1 MRILLAGI
9 PGHLE
14 PELARQ
20 LGARHQLVAL
30 DGDIRDRET
39 CAAAAD
45 CDVIIHGLA
54 TPGDETAR
62 LDAATRGTW
71 NLLTTTRAQRHILLS
86 SMRIFARYD
95 PGWHIDEAW
104 SPRPTTATD
113 DLIPWLAEVGA
124 REISRARAL
133 ECVVLR
139 LDDIVPA
146 ETFAAGPVQP
156 GWLHVDDAV
165 RAIVAAV
172 TVEQPDAGG
181 ARWVPF
187 HIARGGPG
195 SRYPASER
203 AARELGFVAE
213 HRTDTGGDHL
223 PEPVFPTAPAP
234 VEGLQR
240 PERILIL
247 GAGGPIGAAAT
258 EVLAPDHRLRLA
270 GRRSMAEVA
279 AAPPQ
284 SEGAPLPR
292 PPEPPHEERSVDIT
306 DAAAVLEAAT
316 GMDAIINL
324 SVLRHDPV
332 EAFRVNTL
340 GAWNVM
346 RAAVALGIRRVVHT
360 GPILTLAPHPA
371 GYVQDRDVGS
381 DVPPRPGDNLYF
393 VSKFF
398 GQEIC
403 RIFAEQH
410 GIACPTLLYCGFVDP
425 ATGAPQRRAPHPFSI
440 SWEDSG
446 RSLAAAVTVEQMPQ
460 PFEVIHILADSPHDR
475 YRNDAARRILGWEPR
490 DRLDHLWR
498 RQRDEATT

>member
-9 PGHLE
+9 PGHLD
-14 PELARQ
+14 PDLTRT
-20 LGARHQLVAL
+20 LGARHQVVTLS
-30 DGDIRDRET
+30 GDTRDRDT
-39 CAAAAD
+39 CAAAAE
-45 CDVIIHGLA
+45 CDVVILGLDA
-54 TPGDETAR
+54 PGDETDR

-71 NLLTTTRAQRHILLS
+71 NLLTTTRARRVILLS
-86 SMRIFARYD
+86 SMRIFDRYD
-95 PGWHIDEAW
+95 PGWQIDETW
-104 SPRPTTATD
+104 SPRPSTATD
-113 DLIPWLAEVGA
+113 DLIPYLAEVGM
-124 REISRARAL
+124 REISRSRPI
-133 ECVVLR
+133 ECIVLR
-139 LDDIVPA
+139 LDDVIPA
-146 ETFAAGPVQP
+146 DVFAAGPVQP
-156 GWLHVDDAV
+156 GWLHVDDAI
-165 RAIVAAV
+165 RAIAAAV
-172 TVEQPDAGG
+172 TVEQPDANG

-187 HIARGGPG
+187 HIVRGGPG

-203 AARELGFVAE
+203 AERTLGFAAA
-213 HRTDTGGDHL
+213 HRTDAGGDHH
-223 PEPVFPTAPAP
+223 PEPSFPAAPAP
-234 VEGLQR
+234 VEALQ
-240 PERILIL
+240 PPDHILIL

-258 EVLAPDHRLRLA
+258 DVLMPDHRLRLA
-270 GRRSMAEVA
+270 GRRAMAEVA

-292 PPEPPHEERSVDIT
+292 PAEPPHEERSVDIA
-306 DAAAVLEAAT
+306 DAAAVLDAAA

-324 SVLRHDPV
+324 AVLRHDPV

-340 GAWNVM
+340 GAWHVM
-346 RAAVALGIRRVVHT
+346 RAAVEHGIRRVVHT

-410 GIACPTLLYCGFVDP
+410 GIACPTLLYCGFIDP
-425 ATGAPQRRAPHPFSI
+425 ATGAPQGRSPHPFTI

-446 RSLAAAVTVEQMPQ
+446 RSLAAAVTVERMPQ

-475 YRNDAARRILGWEPR
+475 YRNDAARRVLGWEPR
-490 DRLDHLWR
+490 DRLDHLWHR
-498 RQRDEATT
+498 HRD

>member
-1 MRILLAGI
+1 MRILLAGV
-9 PGHLE
+9 PGSLE
-14 PELARQ
+14 PALARS
-20 LGARHQLVAL
+20 LSARHQVTTL
-30 DGDIRDRET
+30 DGDIRDRQT
-39 CAAAAD
+39 CAATAD
-45 CDVIIHGLA
+45 CDVVIHGLA
-54 TPGDETAR
+54 HPGDETDR

-71 NLLTTTRAQRHILLS
+71 NLLTTTRARRHILLS
-86 SMRIFARYD
+86 SMRIFDRYD
-95 PGWHIDEAW
+95 PGWHIDETW
-104 SPRPTTATD
+104 SPRPSTATD
-113 DLIPWLAEVGA
+113 DFIPYLAEIGA
-124 REISRARAL
+124 REISRARPI
-133 ECVVLR
+133 ECIALR
-139 LDDIVPA
+139 LDDIIPA
-146 ETFAAGPVQP
+146 VTFDAGPVQP
-156 GWLHVDDAV
+156 GWLHIDDAV

-172 TVEQPDAGG
+172 DVKQPDPGG

-187 HIARGGPG
+187 HIVRGGPG
-195 SRYPASER
+195 SRYPASDR
-203 AARELGFVAE
+203 AGRTLGFVAG
-213 HRTDTGGDHL
+213 HRAEGGIEAM
-223 PEPVFPTAPAP
+223 PEPAWPESPAP
-234 VEGLQR
+234 LEAL
-240 PERILIL
+240 PHPDRILIL

-270 GRRSMAEVA
+270 GRRTMAEVA

-292 PPEPPHEERSVDIT
+292 PAEPPHEERSVDIADAGAVL
-306 DAAAVLEAAT
+306 DAAA

-324 SVLRHDPV
+324 AVLRHDPV

-340 GAWNVM
+340 GAWHVM
-346 RAAVALGIRRVVHT
+346 RAAVEHDIRRVVHT

-425 ATGAPQRRAPHPFSI
+425 ATGAPQGRSPHPFTI

-446 RSLAAAVTVEQMPQ
+446 RSLAAAVTVTQMPQ

-475 YRNDAARRILGWEPR
+475 YRNDAARRILGWEPQ

-498 RQRDEATT
+498 RHGP